1 MQTFFKDIEYIIEK
15 MSSLNEYYDKL
26 GYNYGDKNNLT
37 TLLWNSIENSKW
49 KKYHGQLDVEYKA
62 EQFEAKLNKMLF
74 DEPNILKYVNPD
86 TQEIENKDNDQF
98 WKNLLIEKFIWLKEL
113 LGWNSLRARNEEEI
127 TPEMIANL
135 SDNNSLEYNQFA
147 LVSWGIF
154 IDQASTD
161 ILAYKKD
168 QLFKQKV
175 SKPKITNNDVYKNFT
190 WFELFVKL
198 DFEHFLKYFRH
209 LQNLNF
215 GTFI

>member
-1 MQTFFKDIEYIIEK
+1 
-15 MSSLNEYYDKL
+15 
-26 GYNYGDKNNLT
+26 
-37 TLLWNSIENSKW
+37 
-49 KKYHGQLDVEYKA
+49 
-62 EQFEAKLNKMLF
+62 MLF
-74 DEPNILKYVNPD
+74 EEPNILKYVNPD
-86 TQEIENKDNDQF
+86 TQEIDNKDNDQF

-113 LGWNSLRARNEEEI
+113 LGRNSLKARYEEEI

-147 LVSWGIF
+147 LVSWGII
-154 IDQASTD
+154 IDQTSTD

-175 SKPKITNNDVYKNFT
+175 SRPKINNNDVYKNFT

-198 DFEHFLKYFRH
+198 DFEHFLKYFWH

-215 GTFI
+215 GTFIQYLNIGKKHLKALFLNLYDP